1 MNQEQELIAAHD
13 PSWRRRFAE
22 EKERLQAMAPEAIK
36 DLHHVGST
44 AVRGLAA
51 APVIDILMVLTRP
64 LDEEEIQAL
73 AALGYEFRGE
83 ADLPGR
89 QFFTKT
95 SPQGFTI
102 HALLEDH
109 TATKAMVNFR
119 NHLLGNPDQKT
130 EFEAAKRQLIEQHGS
145 DPDAHAREKDALLL
159 RYDRKAAI
167 WAHEQW
173 SKKMAEGG
181 EEEEDD

>member
-1 MNQEQELIAAHD
+1 MNQEQALIAEHD

-22 EKERLQAMAPEAIK
+22 EKVRLLQAVPEAIK
-36 DLHHVGST
+36 DVHHVGST
-44 AVRGLAA
+44 AVPGLAA
-51 APVIDILMVLTRP
+51 APIIDILMVLTRP
-64 LDEEEIQAL
+64 LDENEILAL
-73 AALGYEFRGE
+73 AELGYEFRGE

-89 QFFTKT
+89 QFFIK
-95 SPQGFTI
+95 SSQQGFTI

-119 NHLLGNPDQKT
+119 NHLLGNPSEKA
-130 EFEAAKRQLIEQHGS
+130 EFEAAKRELIDQYGA
-145 DPDAHAREKDALLL
+145 DPDGLAREKDALLL
-159 RYDRKAAI
+159 RYDRKAAM

-181 EEEEDD
+181 EEEEHD

>member
-1 MNQEQELIAAHD
+1 MSGGQEMIAEHD
-13 PSWRRRFAE
+13 SSWRGRFAE
-22 EKERLQAMAPEAIK
+22 EKERLQKALPEAIK

-44 AVRGLAA
+44 AVPSLAA
-51 APVIDILMVLTRP
+51 APVIDVLLVCDRP
-64 LDEEEIQAL
+64 LTEDEIEAL
-73 AALGYEFRGE
+73 SGLGYEFRGE

-89 QFFTKT
+89 QFFIKS

-102 HALLEDH
+102 SALLADH

-119 NHLLGNPDQKT
+119 NHLLGNPAEKD
-130 EFEAAKRQLIEQHGS
+130 EFEKAKRALIEDFGA
-145 DPDAHAREKDALLL
+145 DPDAYAREKDTLLL
-159 RYDRKAAI
+159 RYDRKAAL

-181 EEEEDD
+181 EEEEHD